1 MPLKT
6 ADTQAQ
12 DQQLMTLI
20 QRATTGD
27 QSAFATLYETTS
39 KVVFG
44 LVLRIV
50 PERATAEEVLLDVY
64 TQAWRQAGNYDSSR
78 GSPLA
83 WLMTIARSR
92 AIDRLRSNR
101 QDKHNEAI
109 DDANGLVASSISPE
123 EASVMSERQR
133 LVRTALDALVPE
145 QREVLELA
153 YYGGLSHTEIA
164 EKTGHPLG
172 TVKTRTRLGMMKLR
186 EMLSPILSEQI

>member
-1 MPLKT
+1 LPLKT

-101 QDKHNEAI
+101 QDQHNETI

-133 LVRTALDALVPE
+133 LVRLALDALVPE

-153 YYGGLSHTEIA
+153 YYGGLSHTEI
-164 EKTGHPLG
+164 
-172 TVKTRTRLGMMKLR
+172 
-186 EMLSPILSEQI
+186 

>member
-1 MPLKT
+1 MS
-6 ADTQAQ
+6 
-12 DQQLMTLI
+12 LI

-101 QDKHNEAI
+101 QDQHNEAI

-133 LVRTALDALVPE
+133 LVRMALDALVPE

>member
-20 QRATTGD
+20 QRAMTGD